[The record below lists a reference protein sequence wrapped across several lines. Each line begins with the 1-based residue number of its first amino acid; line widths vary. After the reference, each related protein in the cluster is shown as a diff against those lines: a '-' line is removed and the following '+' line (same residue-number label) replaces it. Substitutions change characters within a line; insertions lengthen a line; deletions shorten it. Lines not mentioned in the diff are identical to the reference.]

1 MSFPTRQLALR
12 SLREFTPQLRD
23 RHLIVRF
30 WSSHHGAWRYA
41 RVLKP
46 R

>member
-1 MSFPTRQLALR
+1 MSFATRHQALH
-12 SLREFTPQLRD
+12 SLREFTPRLRAQ
-23 RHLIVRF
+23 HSIVRF
-30 WSSHHGAWRYA
+30 WSNHHGAWRYA